1 MNPRAAPP
9 NLDDRSGKSSIQKV
23 VFQKLSPADTLF
35 LEPTTRLETV
45 RLQSFIPF
53 DSIEIP
59 SHLHLFTTP
68 PASPSLAAADL
79 DMVPTLHGLFNAAG
93 VVIWVLDAQD
103 EVLPSIAALVQLA
116 VFLARRHPR
125 AHLAVFI
132 HKTDG
137 LGAEYKD
144 DTFRDIRQRVH
155 DELSDL
161 GHGSQP
167 VAYHQ
172 TSIFDASI
180 FEAVSKVAQALLLP
194 PPRLAA
200 VEGLLNRLCST
211 CGVQKAY
218 LFETG
223 TKLYIATDASPTFV
237 RDYEVCADYVDVVV
251 DLKQIYGWRRGLGR
265 DDRTGRKEADDVE
278 GDEEGEEEDV
288 MGLGESIV
296 TYDRGGDT
304 YIYAREINE

>member
-1 MNPRAAPP
+1 MNSRAALP
-9 NLDDRSGKSSIQKV
+9 NLGDRSGKSSIQKV

-35 LEPTTRLETV
+35 LEPTTRLETL

-53 DSIEIP
+53 DSVEVP
-59 SHLHLFTTP
+59 SHMHPPSTP
-68 PASPSLAAADL
+68 PTSPSLATTDF
-79 DMVPTLHGLFNAAG
+79 DMDPNLHGLFNYAG

-161 GHGSQP
+161 GHGGQP

-180 FEAVSKVAQALLLP
+180 FEAVSKVSQALLLP

-223 TKLYIATDASPTFV
+223 TKVYIATDASPTFV

-251 DLKQIYGWRRGLGR
+251 DVKQIYGWRRGRGAYHR
-265 DDRTGRKEADDVE
+265 MGGKETDDVH
-278 GDEEGEEEDV
+278 GDEGEEEER
-288 MGLGESIV
+288 MGLGESIL
-296 TYDRGGDT
+296 TYDHGGDT